1 MFFRLQRDEDI
12 APYGALQN
20 LNRREVVDIRSK
32 KEYTGCMKEIACYI
46 HVPFCRA
53 KCPYCDFF
61 SLPAEQNAMAA
72 YVKRCAEVFLTAAME
87 HDYRWKTLYLG
98 GGTPSALPPELLAEL
113 LAAARKRLLPGAEA
127 TMECNPGSVTPEL
140 CETLAAGGINR
151 VSMGLQSA
159 IAGERAA
166 LGRTADTQQTERALR
181 LLRAA
186 GIQNISLDVML
197 GIPGQTVRS
206 LEDTLSFCAE
216 AGAQHVSAY
225 LLKIEEG
232 TPFGRRAPDG
242 LPDEDAQAELYL
254 HCCEWLEARGYR
266 QYEVSNFALPGYES
280 RHNLAY
286 WRCEEYYAVGPAA
299 HGFTR
304 GRRWYYPRDL
314 ERFLRGGN
322 PVDDGPGGDFEERA
336 MLALR
341 LAEGL
346 QNPPPEMRLKTERF
360 AGQGLL
366 VMDEEGLRLTREGFL
381 VSNYVIGRL
390 L

>member
-1 MFFRLQRDEDI
+1 
-12 APYGALQN
+12 
-20 LNRREVVDIRSK
+20 
-32 KEYTGCMKEIACYI
+32 MKEIACYI
-46 HVPFCRA
+46 HVPFCRS

-61 SLPAEQNAMAA
+61 SLPAERDAMAA
-72 YVKRCAEVFLTAAME
+72 YVKKCAEVFLADSLA
-87 HDYRWKTLYLG
+87 DNYRWKTLYLG
-98 GGTPSALPPELLAEL
+98 GGTPSVLPLALLAEL
-113 LAAARKRLLPGAEA
+113 LAAAGKRLLPGTEA

-159 IAGERAA
+159 VAGERAA
-166 LGRTADTQQTERALR
+166 LGRTADIDQTKRALQY
-181 LLRAA
+181 LDAV

-197 GIPGQTVRS
+197 GIPRQTVRS
-206 LEDTLSFCAE
+206 LDETLSFCAE

-225 LLKIEEG
+225 LLKIEEE
-232 TPFGRRAPDG
+232 TPFGRHAPEH

-254 HCCEWLEARGYR
+254 HCCEWLGEWGYQ

-280 RHNLAY
+280 RHNSAY

-299 HGFTR
+299 HGFTQ

-314 ERFLRGGN
+314 DYFLQGGDAI
-322 PVDDGPGGDFEERA
+322 DDGPGGEFEERA

-346 QNPPPEMRLKTERF
+346 KNPPPEMLKKAERF
-360 AGQGLL
+360 ADQGLL
-366 VMDEEGLRLTREGFL
+366 VMDKEGIRLTRDGFL
-381 VSNYVIGRL
+381 VSNYVIGHL

>member
-1 MFFRLQRDEDI
+1 
-12 APYGALQN
+12 
-20 LNRREVVDIRSK
+20 
-32 KEYTGCMKEIACYI
+32 
-46 HVPFCRA
+46 
-53 KCPYCDFF
+53 
-61 SLPAEQNAMAA
+61 
-72 YVKRCAEVFLTAAME
+72 
-87 HDYRWKTLYLG
+87 
-98 GGTPSALPPELLAEL
+98 
-113 LAAARKRLLPGAEA
+113 
-127 TMECNPGSVTPEL
+127 
-140 CETLAAGGINR
+140 
-151 VSMGLQSA
+151 
-159 IAGERAA
+159 
-166 LGRTADTQQTERALR
+166 LR

-206 LEDTLSFCAE
+206 LEETLAFCAE

-232 TPFGRRAPDG
+232 TPFGRHEPDR

-254 HCCEWLEARGYR
+254 RCCEWLEAKGYR

-280 RHNLAY
+280 RHNLTY

-314 ERFLRGGN
+314 DYFLRGCA

-346 QNPPPEMRLKTERF
+346 KNPPAEMRLKAKRF

-366 VMDEEGLRLTREGFL
+366 VADGDGIRLTRQGFL
-381 VSNYVIGRL
+381 VSNTVIADL
-390 L
+390 LF

>member
-1 MFFRLQRDEDI
+1 
-12 APYGALQN
+12 
-20 LNRREVVDIRSK
+20 
-32 KEYTGCMKEIACYI
+32 MKEIACYI
-46 HVPFCRA
+46 HVPFCRG

-61 SLPAEQNAMAA
+61 SLPAEDAAMAA
-72 YVKRCAEVFLTAAME
+72 YVKRCVKLLAAAELPAAKPPAADDFLADAQCAPLQADDLKRTA

-98 GGTPSALPPELLAEL
+98 GGTPSVLPPALLAEL
-113 LAAARKRLLPGAEA
+113 LAAAGKRLLPGAET

-140 CETLAAGGINR
+140 CKTLAAGGINR

-159 IAGERAA
+159 VAGERAA
-166 LGRTADTQQTERALR
+166 LGRTTDLAQTERALR

-197 GIPGQTVRS
+197 GIPGQTAQS
-206 LEDTLSFCAE
+206 LEQTLAFCE
-216 AGAQHVSAY
+216 KAGVQHVSAY
-225 LLKIEEG
+225 LLKIEAG
-232 TPFGRRAPDG
+232 TPFGRQAPGG

-254 HCCEWLEARGYR
+254 RCCEWLEARGYL
-266 QYEVSNFALPGYES
+266 QYEVSNFARPGYES

-299 HGFTR
+299 HGFTQ

-314 ERFLRGGN
+314 ERFLRGAAPGAGA

-346 QNPPPEMRLKTERF
+346 KNPPQEMLKKAERF

-366 VMDEEGLRLTREGFL
+366 VADGEGVRLTRDGFL
-381 VSNYVIGRL
+381 VSNYVIGEL
-390 L
+390 LG